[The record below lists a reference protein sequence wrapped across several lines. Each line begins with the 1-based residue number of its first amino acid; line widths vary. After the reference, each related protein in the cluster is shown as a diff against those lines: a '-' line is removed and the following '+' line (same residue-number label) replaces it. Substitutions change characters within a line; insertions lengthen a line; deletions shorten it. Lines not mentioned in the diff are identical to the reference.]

1 MKKHWIAGAISHPGS
16 LRRSLHVKP
25 GQKIPR
31 RRLMAAA
38 HSRNPTTARRA
49 RLAMTLSKLRKKKHA
64 YA

>member
-1 MKKHWIAGAISHPGS
+1 
-16 LRRSLHVKP
+16 
-25 GQKIPR
+25 
-31 RRLMAAA
+31 MAAA